1 MENILTFAKSGDWLT
16 PARMR
21 GYCLMLLAISVVS
34 IGAMLALTH
43 DRMGPDHN
51 QLGTDFSQVWVAGQE
66 ALRGHPEQPFDIARH
81 VAAQHAE
88 FGPEAAVYGWHYP
101 PFFLAPAALLARL
114 PYLEALFVW
123 QISTLAAYLAVI
135 AAIARREGLALSPTL
150 IAALAFPAVL
160 VNLGHG
166 QNGYLTAA
174 LLGAGFLSLER
185 RPLLAGALFALLAYK
200 PQFALV
206 LPLALVLDQRW
217 RALAAAGATLASMT
231 LLSVAAF
238 GVESWRAFFD
248 GLGFTRRIVVE
259 RGAAGFEKI
268 QSVFAGVR
276 LMGGDVATAYAVQT
290 MATAAAIGALVWLWR
305 SNADARAKIAATLVS
320 TLLTTPYCLD
330 YDMMTLAPALALLA
344 ALGRQKGFEPFEKSI
359 LALAFITPL
368 LARPIATAIP
378 LPFGVLATILLFVST
393 VRRATKAGE
402 TTHAA
407 PTTLAA

>member
-21 GYCLMLLAISVVS
+21 AYCLMLLAVSVIS
-34 IGAMLALTH
+34 IGAMMAQTH

-66 ALRGHPEQPFDIARH
+66 TLAGHPEAPFDIARH

-101 PFFLAPAALLARL
+101 PYFLAPAALLARL

-123 QISTLAAYLAVI
+123 QISTLALYLAVI
-135 AAIARREGLALSPTL
+135 AAIVRREGLALSPSL

-174 LLGAGFLSLER
+174 LLAGGFLSLER
-185 RPLLAGALFALLAYK
+185 RPLLAGLLFALLAYK

-206 LPLALVLDQRW
+206 LPLALVLDRRW
-217 RALAAAGATLASMT
+217 RALAAAGATLALMT
-231 LLSVAAF
+231 LLSIAAF
-238 GVESWRAFFD
+238 GLVSWRAFFD
-248 GLGFTRRIVVE
+248 GLDFTRRIVVE

-276 LMGGDVATAYAVQT
+276 LMGGDVATAYAVQSI
-290 MATAAAIGALVWLWR
+290 ATLATVGALAWLWR
-305 SNADARAKIAATLVS
+305 SSADMRAKIAATLIS

-330 YDMMTLAPALALLA
+330 YDMMALAPALALLV
-344 ALGRQKGFEPFEKSI
+344 ALGLQKGFEPYEKSI

-368 LARPIATAIP
+368 LARPIATVVP
-378 LPFGVLATILLFVST
+378 LPFGALATILLFVST
-393 VRRATKAGE
+393 VRRAAKAGE
-402 TTHAA
+402 TVRVA
-407 PTTLAA
+407 PTVAA

>member
-1 MENILTFAKSGDWLT
+1 MENMLALAKSGDWLT

-21 GYCLMLLAISVVS
+21 NYCLMLLAVAAIS
-34 IGAMLALTH
+34 ICAMLAQTH
-43 DRMGPDHN
+43 DRIGPDHN

-66 ALRGHPEQPFDIARH
+66 TLRGHPEAPFDITRH

-101 PFFLAPAALLARL
+101 PYFLAPAALLAHL

-123 QISTLAAYLAVI
+123 QTSTLALYLATMI
-135 AAIARREGLALSPTL
+135 AIARREGLGLSATL

-166 QNGYLTAA
+166 QNGFLTAA
-174 LLGAGFLSLER
+174 LIGAGFLSLER

-206 LPLALVLDQRW
+206 LPLALVLDRRW
-217 RALAAAGATLASMT
+217 RALAAAGAMLALMT

-238 GVESWRAFFD
+238 GVASWRAFFD
-248 GLGFTRRIVVE
+248 GLDFTRRIVVE
-259 RGAAGFEKI
+259 QGAAGFEKI
-268 QSVFAGVR
+268 QSIFAGVR

-290 MATAAAIGALVWLWR
+290 MATVAVIGGLLWLWR

-330 YDMMTLAPALALLA
+330 YDMMALAPALALLV
-344 ALGRQKGFEPFEKSI
+344 ALGREKGFEPYEKSI

-368 LARPIATAIP
+368 VARPIATTIP
-378 LPFGVLATILLFVST
+378 FPFGALATILLFVSI
-393 VRRATKAGE
+393 VRRARRAGE
-402 TTHAA
+402 GVQTAA
-407 PTTLAA
+407 SVAA

>member
-1 MENILTFAKSGDWLT
+1 MENMLALAKSGDWLT

-21 GYCLMLLAISVVS
+21 NYCLMLLAVAAIS
-34 IGAMLALTH
+34 ICAMLAQTH

-66 ALRGHPEQPFDIARH
+66 TLRGHPEAPFDITRH

-101 PFFLAPAALLARL
+101 PYFLAPAALLAHL

-123 QISTLAAYLAVI
+123 QMSTLALYLATI
-135 AAIARREGLALSPTL
+135 IAIARREGLGLSATL

-166 QNGYLTAA
+166 QNGFLTAA
-174 LLGAGFLSLER
+174 LIGAGFLSLER
-185 RPLLAGALFALLAYK
+185 RPLLAGVLFALLAYK

-206 LPLALVLDQRW
+206 LPLALVLDRRW
-217 RALAAAGATLASMT
+217 RALAAAGAMLALMT

-238 GVESWRAFFD
+238 GVASWRAFFD
-248 GLGFTRRIVVE
+248 GLDFTRRIVVE
-259 RGAAGFEKI
+259 QGAAGFEKI
-268 QSVFAGVR
+268 QSIFAGVR

-290 MATAAAIGALVWLWR
+290 MATVAVIGGLLWLWR

-330 YDMMTLAPALALLA
+330 YDMMALAPALALLV
-344 ALGRQKGFEPFEKSI
+344 ALGREKGFEPYEKSI

-368 LARPIATAIP
+368 VARPIATTIP
-378 LPFGVLATILLFVST
+378 FPFGALATILLFVSI
-393 VRRATKAGE
+393 VRRARRAGE
-402 TTHAA
+402 GVQTAA
-407 PTTLAA
+407 SFAA